1 MLRTE
6 PNSAQDRLSNIVLDG
21 VTILNN
27 AGNGIDLP
35 TDELANAND
44 LGNVHFPAAMVTIVV
59 RNLLID
65 GGMRGGV
72 W

>member
-1 MLRTE
+1 M
-6 PNSAQDRLSNIVLDG
+6 QDRLSNIVMDG
-21 VTILNN
+21 VTVLGN

-35 TDELANAND
+35 TDSLANPNE
-44 LGNVHFPAAMVTIVV
+44 LGNVHYPAAMVTIVL

-65 GGMRGGV
+65 GGMRGGI